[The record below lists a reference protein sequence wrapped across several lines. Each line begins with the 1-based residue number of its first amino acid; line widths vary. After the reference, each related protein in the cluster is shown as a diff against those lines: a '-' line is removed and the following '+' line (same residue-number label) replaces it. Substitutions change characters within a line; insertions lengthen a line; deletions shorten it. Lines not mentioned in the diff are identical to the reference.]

1 MRIHKI
7 LALLSIASVYLI
19 ILAACTSPDPTAT
32 PTTVSAPTATLVP
45 APTPTAT
52 PSPTP
57 TATPTATPAPLPTA
71 TPTPSPT
78 PTSTPTPTP
87 TPRLETVIPMARPSV
102 VKVFSDGGQSSG
114 VVLNRPAGHVL
125 AASRLLGVGPIV
137 EIEAENGQRIDGWVV
152 GRDDFKNLALI
163 RTSNTNL
170 PGLELG
176 SSGPLRVGEAVISFG
191 YPNRSSQQVFPAQA
205 EISDIKDDFTLGLRF
220 FELNLQ
226 PQRGMEGGPVLNRDG
241 QIVGINVD
249 SAFVQNLGLI
259 VNPAGYALASDNV
272 MQQLG
277 SLQTGSISIDYT
289 ARPTPPPSPNAPPP
303 PPLIFRG
310 TVSLRGQPAQEGT
323 LVYARVINSSLGDLW
338 IAAQVEDAGKYI
350 LTVGAVNSLYLNSRI
365 EFYMEGLRSDTT
377 ATYNTAGGLH
387 RALNLVF

>member
-1 MRIHKI
+1 MRMHKI
-7 LALLSIASVYLI
+7 LALLSIASLSLI

-32 PTTVSAPTATLVP
+32 PTMIPIATATLVP
-45 APTPTAT
+45 TPTPTLT
-52 PSPTP
+52 PTPAPNP
-57 TATPTATPAPLPTA
+57 TATPTPLPTA

-102 VKVFSDGGQSSG
+102 VKVFSDGAQSSG

-125 AASRLLGVGPIV
+125 AASRSLGVGPIV
-137 EIEAENGQRIDGWVV
+137 EIEAENGQRIDGWVI
-152 GRDDFKNLALI
+152 GRDDFNNLALI

-176 SSGPLRVGEAVISFG
+176 SSGPLQVGEALISFG
-191 YPNRSSQQVFPAQA
+191 YPNRSPQQVFPAQA

-220 FELNLQ
+220 FELNVQ
-226 PQRGMEGGPVLNRDG
+226 PQSGMEGGPVLNRDG

-249 SAFVQNLGLI
+249 GAFVQNLGLI

-277 SLQTGSISIDYT
+277 SLQAGSISIDHT
-289 ARPTPPPSPNAPPP
+289 VRPVPPPSPNAPPP
-303 PPLIFRG
+303 PPLILRG
-310 TVSLRGQPAQEGT
+310 TVSLRGQLAQEGM
-323 LVYARVINSSLGDLW
+323 LVYARVINSALGDLW
-338 IAAQVEDAGKYI
+338 IPTQVEDAGKYI
-350 LTVGAVNSLYLNSRI
+350 LTIGAVNHLYLNSRI
-365 EFYMEGLRSDTT
+365 EFYMEGLRSEAR
-377 ATYNTAGGLH
+377 ATYSTTGGLH
-387 RALNLVF
+387 RTLNLVF